1 MRPEKFRGN
10 VFVAN
15 LPKGFTDAQLAEAFD
30 EYGIVISALLARDAK
45 TGAPKNHGLVSIAPE
60 RAAAAAIAA
69 LNGKEVGGKRI
80 EVRPADPE
88 MSLTIPS
95 RRPSRADAHS
105 HAHAHPQPAAPAQP
119 TFTVER
125 RELRRWS

>member
-30 EYGIVISALLARDAK
+30 EFGIVISALLARDAK
-45 TGAPKNHGLVSIAPE
+45 TGAPKNHGLVSIAPD

-80 EVRPADPE
+80 EVRAADPD
-88 MSLTIPS
+88 MSLTVPS
-95 RRPSRADAHS
+95 RRQPRSETPIPARPPA
-105 HAHAHPQPAAPAQP
+105 PTQPA
-119 TFTVER
+119 FRVER
-125 RELRRWS
+125 RDLRRWS

>member
-80 EVRPADPE
+80 EVRPADPD

-95 RRPSRADAHS
+95 RRPSRGDT
-105 HAHAHPQPAAPAQP
+105 HAHAHSPAPAAPAQP
-119 TFTVER
+119 AFTVER

>member
-1 MRPEKFRGN
+1 MRAEKFRGN

-30 EYGIVISALLARDAK
+30 EFGIVISALLARDAA

-60 RAAAAAIAA
+60 RAAAAAVAA
-69 LNGKEVGGKRI
+69 LNGKEIGGKRI
-80 EVRPADPE
+80 EVRPADPD
-88 MSLTIPS
+88 MALTIPS
-95 RRPSRADAHS
+95 RRQPRGEHHSHAHS
-105 HAHAHPQPAAPAQP
+105 HAPAAPAQP

-125 RELRRWS
+125 RDLRRWS

>member
-80 EVRPADPE
+80 EVRPADPD
-88 MSLTIPS
+88 MSLTIPG
-95 RRPSRADAHS
+95 RRQPRTDT
-105 HAHAHPQPAAPAQP
+105 HAHAHSQPAAPAQP
-119 TFTVER
+119 AFTVER